1 MTIRAIDLQRLVNLY
16 GEPLTLQSYTKGAYN
31 PATLASAKTPDT
43 PVTLIG
49 YNAMYDL
56 GEVDGTNVIRGDR
69 KVIFGNRDTS
79 GNPIDPQVDDE
90 IIGVG
95 DRVTVVSVHKI
106 RCKDK
111 TLCYI
116 CQVRE

>member
-1 MTIRAIDLQRLVNLY
+1 VTIRAIDLQRLVNLY
-16 GEPLTLQSYTKGAYN
+16 GEPLTLQSYTEGVYN
-31 PATLASAKTPDT
+31 PAEGTSAKTPNA

-56 GEVDGTNVIRGDR
+56 GEVDGSNVIRGDR

-95 DRVTVVSVHKI
+95 DRVTVISVHKI
-106 RCKDK
+106 KSREKV
-111 TLCYI
+111 LCYI